1 MKKWVNVIII
11 LGLLIGAPLIF
22 LFIINIPPPTYYSN
36 SELNSIYRGLWEYS
50 DSYRTSSEGI
60 FIDTSIDNIY
70 HTILVYNDL
79 NNETEFQESEINRT
93 ILNYFLWS
101 RQNLDGGFSDIAGLG
116 NLETTHKAAIGI
128 NNTSQYIVQGEL
140 NESINLVLSF
150 VNNCQVD
157 VFEPPFTNI
166 SGYSS
171 RPVLPIINELGLESQ
186 TAYAATDVRYT
197 SMATEILDLYS
208 KTPPNKTKISNY
220 FLTAWNGGGF
230 RTNPLVLSN
239 ADVISTYYATKGL
252 TLLNYS
258 LTIMKPL
265 ITLWVQGCQD
275 SSTGGFSISPS
286 LEPNLEATF
295 YAIKTL
301 DLLNAKPFN
310 ESGAIDF
317 IKKSQNFKN
326 IPYNGDG
333 GFGHNESIYTEHSN
347 YRYAYY
353 AVHSLSLLNSSLST
367 GNLTQLD
374 EWFESNKA
382 ENGFFGLKSIIA
394 NYWGINS
401 ANIAKNKGIIVDLNY
416 ENITNYIKDCQN
428 DDGGFGTRLNDPS
441 DILSTYCAIN
451 ILNLLNDEPKNKT
464 QAINWIKSLQNPDG
478 GFKTYIDLSYL
489 YQFYGSLFELFL
501 NDEFNTSKSSM
512 PATYFAVNSL
522 HSLGT
527 TPENLI
533 NLTLWVQS
541 MQNSD
546 GGFAFNLGLKSDL
559 VSTYYAIKT
568 FEYLPN
574 SLDAR
579 MSAIEFLRGC
589 QGSNG
594 AYSIYPYLAE
604 FIEYDYLFISYAG
617 SRSIYYLDYFPA
629 EILQTVN
636 WFASC
641 FDSAYNTLT
650 KNGIGMGDTPGFGAD
665 LRNSYYSM
673 DILDKLNKNQT
684 FDIDAWN
691 NLIFAILFNNV
702 VMVILWLIGTFIF
715 SKFKRKKKL
724 KESVK
729 AEITSNPA
737 LLVDRLM
744 VKAGGKII
752 IKDITMELAH
762 KEVLG
767 VIGESGAGKSTF
779 VKAALGTRK
788 SKGIKKIYGYNVKSK
803 KKKIS
808 PIIGYVPQ
816 DLGQTLY
823 NNLSV
828 IKNIEIF
835 GKQYGLKSVEIHKE
849 ADFILEDLGIKN
861 KKDEL
866 IRNLSG
872 GQKRRASIA
881 ISMIHR
887 PLLFVLDEPTS
898 GLDPIIRDQLWETLL
913 KVNEKYETTLIVIT
927 HYPEESRYCTRCAI
941 FGRKRGMIDYG
952 HPRELLTNLAGSG
965 RAIEI
970 NLISDRTNLLE
981 YLKSIP
987 QFEFIL
993 EDRRNE
999 RFKLFTELSTV
1010 EIKSILLSKFN
1021 EGEIKNISQIEAT
1034 MSDYFRLKSLE
1045 ITE

>member
-1 MKKWVNVIII
+1 MKKWVNMIII
-11 LGLLIGAPLIF
+11 LGLLIGLPVIS
-22 LFIINIPPPTYYSN
+22 LFIINIPPPTYYSKN
-36 SELNSIYRGLWEYS
+36 ELNSIYQGLLNYS
-50 DSYRTSSEGI
+50 NSYNTKSEGI
-60 FIDTSIDNIY
+60 FIETSIDNIY

-79 NNETEFQESEINRT
+79 NNLTEFQESEINGT

-116 NLETTHKAAIGI
+116 NLEATHKAAIGI

-140 NESINLVLSF
+140 NESINLLLSF

-157 VFEPPFTNI
+157 VFEPPFTNL

-171 RPVLPIINELGLESQ
+171 RPVLPILNELGLESQ

-197 SMATEILDLYS
+197 SFATEILDLYS
-208 KTPPNKTKISNY
+208 KIPPNKTKVSNY
-220 FLTAWNGGGF
+220 FITAWNGGGF
-230 RTNPLVLSN
+230 RTNPLVLST
-239 ADVISTYYATKGL
+239 ADVISTYYATRGL
-252 TLLNYS
+252 TILNYS

-265 ITLWVQGCQD
+265 ITPWVQSCQD
-275 SSTGGFSISPS
+275 ISTGGFSFSPS
-286 LEPNLEATF
+286 LEPNLEAT
-295 YAIKTL
+295 YYSIKTL
-301 DLLNAKPFN
+301 DLLNATPLN
-310 ESGAIDF
+310 LSGAINF
-317 IKKSQNFKN
+317 IKNSQNFKGL
-326 IPYNGDG
+326 PYNGDG
-333 GFGHNESIYTEHSN
+333 GFGYNHTIYTEHSN
-347 YRYAYY
+347 YKYAHY
-353 AVHSLSLLNSSLST
+353 AIHSLSLLNSTLSP

-382 ENGFFGLKSIIA
+382 ENGFFGLKSVIA

-401 ANIAKNKGIIVDLNY
+401 ANIARNKGIISASNY
-416 ENITNYIKDCQN
+416 ENVSNYIKDCQN
-428 DDGGFGTRLNDPS
+428 EDGGFGIRLNDPS

-451 ILNLLNDEPKNKT
+451 TLNLLNDEPQNKT
-464 QAINWIKSLQNPDG
+464 GAIHWLKSLQNADG

-501 NDEFNTSKSSM
+501 TDEFNNSKSSI

-522 HSLGT
+522 DSLGT
-527 TPENLI
+527 SPENLN
-533 NLTLWVQS
+533 NLTIWVQS

-546 GGFAFNLGLKSDL
+546 GGFSFNLGFKSDL

-574 SLDAR
+574 KIDAR

-594 AYSIYPYLAE
+594 AYSIYPYLAD

-629 EILQTVN
+629 KILQTVD

-641 FDSAYNTLT
+641 FDFEYNTLT
-650 KNGIGMGDTPGFGAD
+650 KNGIGMGDIPGFGAD
-665 LRNSYYSM
+665 LRNTYYTM
-673 DILDKLNKNQT
+673 DIIDKLNKNQT
-684 FDIDAWN
+684 YDIDAWN
-691 NLIFAILFNNV
+691 TLIFAILFNNM

-715 SKFKRKKKL
+715 SKFKRKNKL
-724 KESVK
+724 KESFRS
-729 AEITSNPA
+729 EITSNPA

-752 IKDITMELAH
+752 IKDITIELAH

-788 SKGIKKIYGYNVKSK
+788 SKGTKKIYGYNVKSK

-835 GKQYGLKSVEIHKE
+835 GKQYGLKSQEIDKE
-849 ADFILEDLGIKN
+849 ADNILEDLGIKN

-866 IRNLSG
+866 IKNLSG

-952 HPRELLTNLAGSG
+952 PPRELLTNLPGSG

-970 NLISDRTNLLE
+970 ILISERTNLLE

-999 RFKLFTELSTV
+999 RYKIFTDLSTE
-1010 EIKSILLSKFN
+1010 EIKSILSSKFN
-1021 EGEIKNISQIEAT
+1021 NGEIINISQIEAT